1 MLLTMTL
8 LLIRIARRLQRAV
21 LAVAF
26 LGVASAALYGA
37 AGFEGNSFGLAGKA
51 LVQAVGDAS
60 HTEPYLPVHQDQTG
74 ALAVGD
80 HGDFDD
86 ATELVSPGTTQA
98 LPVRRLHPHYLPG
111 RVGGFVVPLKMPP
124 EHMG

>member
-1 MLLTMTL
+1 MHLTMTL

-37 AGFEGNSFGLAGKA
+37 AGSEGDSFGLADTA

-74 ALAVGD
+74 TLAVGD
-80 HGDFDD
+80 HGDCDD
-86 ATELVSPGTTQA
+86 ATELTIPGTIQT
-98 LPVRRLHPHYLPG
+98 LPVRRLHPQYLPG
-111 RVGGFVVPLKMPP
+111 RVGGLVIPLKMPP